1 MHMFYSS
8 TVCDSDTRETAVM
21 VSTLKKKEQRMI
33 DCTNTMQCLVAATKN
48 DRLYYAVIGCY
59 CS

>member
-8 TVCDSDTRETAVM
+8 TVCDSDTRET
-21 VSTLKKKEQRMI
+21 TLKKREQRMI

-48 DRLYYAVIGCY
+48 DRLYYAVFGCN

>member
-8 TVCDSDTRETAVM
+8 TVCDSDTRETVDM
-21 VSTLKKKEQRMI
+21 VSTLKKREQRMI
-33 DCTNTMQCLVAATKN
+33 GCTNTMQCLVAATKN
-48 DRLYYAVIGCY
+48 DRLYYAVFGCN